1 MELADPDAAPSI
13 VVVSDDPVRRAG
25 LQSLLSSSVS
35 PRLDARRAVS
45 WSSLDALDPAPAV
58 VVADLDADKLDAQL
72 ALLTR
77 VALPVVA
84 LVSDATAIDQTFP
97 APALGVLL
105 RWVSPDPLVAACWAV
120 ARGLAVLDPAFAA
133 LPRVERDSAP
143 TLPAEGLTAREVEAL
158 ALLAEGLSN
167 KLIAARLGISEH
179 TAKFHVTAVM
189 TKLGAT
195 TRTEAVV
202 RAARLGLV
210 LL

>member
-1 MELADPDAAPSI
+1 MELTDPDAPPAAL
-13 VVVSDDPVRRAG
+13 VVSDDPVRRAG
-25 LQSLLSSSVS
+25 LHSLIALSTS
-35 PRLDARRAVS
+35 PRFAQRAPIAWAALDAVES
-45 WSSLDALDPAPAV
+45 APAV
-58 VVADLDADKLDAQL
+58 IVADLDPDRLDAQL
-72 ALLTR
+72 ARLTL
-77 VALPVVA
+77 AGAPCVA
-84 LVSDATAIDQTFP
+84 LVSDATALDRIYPSP
-97 APALGVLL
+97 AAGVISRLA
-105 RWVSPDPLVAACWAV
+105 SPEALVAACWAI
-120 ARGLAVLDPAFAA
+120 ARGLTVLDPGFAA
-133 LPRVERDSAP
+133 LPRVERDSGP
-143 TLPAEGLTAREVEAL
+143 PLPAEGLTAREVETL